1 MTDLQHHM
9 EARRNSRIASTDLR
23 WLCESV
29 WVQSD
34 QRCSGLGLL
43 SDIGPVLY
51 GEGPSA
57 GGAGGVGVRLGPSGR
72 DCPSGTVEIARSE
85 YLR

>member
-1 MTDLQHHM
+1 MAKVPAQ
-9 EARRNSRIASTDLR
+9 
-23 WLCESV
+23 
-29 WVQSD
+29 
-34 QRCSGLGLL
+34 
-43 SDIGPVLY
+43 
-51 GEGPSA
+51 